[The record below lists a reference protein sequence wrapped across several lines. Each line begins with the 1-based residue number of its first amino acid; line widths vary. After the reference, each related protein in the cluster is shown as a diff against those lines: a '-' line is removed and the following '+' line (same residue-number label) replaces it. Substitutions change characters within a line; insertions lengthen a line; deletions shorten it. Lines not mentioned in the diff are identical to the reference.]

1 MSKTLTK
8 IWYGH
13 LSFDEAVK
21 SGEGKYITI
30 LTTTSKEIEPTH
42 IRGTIQKVGIIN
54 DYCDEYEIV
63 ESETGANWKDIAELE
78 YEKDHLKVI
87 PKKGFFSMHMPIV
100 VK

>member
-30 LTTTSKEIEPTH
+30 LTTTSREIPPNN
-42 IRGTIQKVGIIN
+42 IRGLS
-54 DYCDEYEIV
+54 CR
-63 ESETGANWKDIAELE
+63 
-78 YEKDHLKVI
+78 
-87 PKKGFFSMHMPIV
+87 V
-100 VK
+100 VLNYF

>member
-30 LTTTSKEIEPTH
+30 LTTTSREIPPNN
-42 IRGTIQKVGIIN
+42 IRGTIQKVDIIN
-54 DYCDEYEIV
+54 NYCDEYEIV
-63 ESETGANWKDIAELE
+63 ESETGANWKDIGELE
-78 YEKDHLKVI
+78 YKKDHLKVI
-87 PKKGFFSMHMPIV
+87 PKKGFFSMNMPIIME
-100 VK
+100 